1 MLTGLLCAKFLAQ
14 KRDLIAVV
22 VTKKK
27 SHLEVI

>member
-1 MLTGLLCAKFLAQ
+1 MLNGLLCAKFSAQ
-14 KRDLIAVV
+14 KRGLIAVV